1 MTQTWKK
8 IATASLAAV
17 MITGALA
24 GCGGSETAS
33 IDPENPVITIQTK
46 SFNADS
52 AADDSQ
58 VVQAL
63 NEYLGATLKF
73 TWVPST
79 SYDEKVT
86 TAMAAGEYPTVMLIG
101 TRSASVIQ
109 ASKDGAFW
117 DLTEYL
123 KDSDKY
129 PNLAQTSELVN
140 HNISIDGHVYGI
152 YRTRELGRAGV
163 TIRKDW
169 LDNLGLDIPT
179 TIEEFSNV
187 LRAFTED
194 DPDGNGVDDTYG
206 MIVTDY
212 LDGPLNNLAIWM
224 GAPNGWGLDENGE
237 LKPAFMFDEW
247 KETLNLMKSWYDAGY
262 INSDMATYS
271 SDKWNEQ
278 FLTGQAGVIIDVADR
293 ARRVAANIAELN
305 PSAVVDV
312 FGYVTKDADTE
323 PRTLPTTGYD
333 GYFVI
338 PKASVTTEEDLDLVL
353 TILDKAN
360 DATAENYMNY
370 GIEGI
375 HYTLDE
381 EGYAVKTEDEAL
393 LKEVN
398 DLNQFAMGIVDSD
411 DKLSTKYTVEVAEKI
426 EQVYEE
432 NRNWAVS
439 NPVEPYIS
447 DTYSTKGPQL
457 DAIMAE
463 ANTKY
468 IVGQITEEEWDA
480 QVERWLS
487 QGGQGVIDDYNEAYA
502 ADDSVN

>member
-8 IATASLAAV
+8 VAAVSIAAV
-17 MITGALA
+17 MLAGSLA
-24 GCGGSETAS
+24 GCGEKTSS
-33 IDPENPVITIQTK
+33 IDHENPVLKVQTK
-46 SFNADS
+46 AFKADS
-52 AADDSQ
+52 AANDSP

-63 NEYLGATLKF
+63 NDYLGAKLEF
-73 TWVPST
+73 TWVPNT

-86 TAMAAGEYPTVMLIG
+86 TAMAAGEYPHIMLVG
-101 TRSASVIQ
+101 ARSSSVIQ
-109 ASKDGAFW
+109 ASRDGAFW
-117 DLTEYL
+117 DLTDKL
-123 KDSDKY
+123 TDASKY
-129 PNLAQTSELVN
+129 PNLAKTNSVVN

-152 YRTRELGRAGV
+152 YRSRELGRAGV

-169 LDNLGLDIPT
+169 LDKLNLEIPT

-194 DPDGNGVDDTYG
+194 DPDGNGVKDTYG

-247 KETLNLMKSWYDAGY
+247 KETLKLMKSWYDAGY
-262 INSDMATYS
+262 INADMATYS

-278 FLTGQAGVIIDVADR
+278 FLSGQAGVIIDVADR
-293 ARRVAANIAELN
+293 ARRVAQNIADLN
-305 PSAVVDV
+305 PNAVVDV
-312 FGYVTKDADTE
+312 FGFVKKDADSD

-338 PKASVTTEEDLDLVL
+338 PKASVATEEDLDLVL
-353 TILDKAN
+353 SVLDKAN
-360 DATAENYMNY
+360 DAEAENLMNY
-370 GIEGI
+370 GLEGV
-375 HYTLDE
+375 HYTIDE
-381 EGYAVKTEDEAL
+381 EGYAVKEEDESL
-393 LKEVN
+393 QKEYN
-398 DLNQFAMGIVDSD
+398 DLNQFAMNIVGEG
-411 DKLSTKYTVEVAEKI
+411 LTTRYTVEVAKKTDE
-426 EQVYEE
+426 VYEE
-432 NRNWAVS
+432 NRKWVVA

-447 DTYSTKGPQL
+447 ETYSTKGPQL

-463 ANTKY
+463 ANTKF

-480 QVERWLS
+480 QVQRWLS
-487 QGGQGVIDDYNEAYA
+487 QGGQGVIDDYNESYK
-502 ADDSVN
+502 ADDSVEK